1 MTMIC
6 AVLGGVPLVL
16 ASGAGAEAR
25 VALGWVIVGGL
36 GLATI
41 ATLYVT
47 PVAYLLLGRFTQ
59 PKAEEEA
66 RLEREL
72 NYALKGKS
80 QKGGTAEPA
89 E

>member
-6 AVLGGVPLVL
+6 AVLGGVPLIL

-66 RLEREL
+66 RRTGTQSG
-72 NYALKGKS
+72 AQGKAA
-80 QKGGTAEPA
+80 KRRGG
-89 E
+89 